1 MEYVTD
7 FGKLVWFFF
16 PAGVAN
22 MAPVLVKR
30 YWSGLAV
37 PIHSGWFGDHKTWR
51 GIMSATIFG
60 GVMFGLQKT
69 LAMYTGTNEWSYY
82 DYELFPYLFGF
93 CFGLGAITG
102 DLVKSFFKR
111 RFRIK
116 PGAAW
121 FPFDQIDFVL
131 GATLVLLLF
140 VPVQATAWFMI
151 IGGAIG
157 FHFVVNQIGFRLK
170 LKDHPW

>member
-7 FGKLVWFFF
+7 FGKLVWFFL

-22 MAPVLVKR
+22 MAPVLVKHHWNR
-30 YWSGLAV
+30 LAV
-37 PIHSGWFGDHKTWR
+37 PIHSSWFGDHKTWR
-51 GIMSATIFG
+51 GIIAATIFG
-60 GVMFGLQKT
+60 GVFFAIQKM
-69 LAMYTGTNEWSYY
+69 LAMYTGADNWSYY
-82 DYELFPYLFGF
+82 DYELFPYWFGF

-102 DLVKSFFKR
+102 DLIKSYFKR
-111 RFRIK
+111 RLHIK

-121 FPFDQIDFVL
+121 FPFDQIDFAV
-131 GATLVLLLF
+131 GATLVVLLF
-140 VPVQATAWFMI
+140 APVQLIAWLMI

-157 FHFVVNQIGFRLK
+157 FHFAMNQIGFRLK